1 MWIALANSFLSIVSK
16 DCAPD
21 ELLVRARR
29 EGDIERVFPN
39 AKVIKTPTA
48 DYLYRTVVKRA
59 DVEIAL
65 AWQVSMIN
73 YGNFKGAVKD
83 KQLHDAYLRVWAEM
97 AQVQPS
103 TPRRIMNA
111 LRKGAGLPLR

>member
-1 MWIALANSFLSIVSK
+1 MWIALPNLFLSIVSK

-29 EGDIERVFPN
+29 EGDIEKVFPN
-39 AKVIKTPTA
+39 AKVARTPTA
-48 DYLYRTVVKRA
+48 DYLYRTAVKRV

-65 AWQVSMIN
+65 AWQVSLIN

-97 AQVQPS
+97 ARVQPCNDNRLMRALG
-103 TPRRIMNA
+103 RR
-111 LRKGAGLPLR
+111 